1 MFVFLMMFPWLLA
14 EDGGLRLEAPEHV
27 ICAGIHEDTPEPRED
42 VPGQASHKDQV
53 HPDIPAEEPAQQ
65 KNLC

>member
-1 MFVFLMMFPWLLA
+1 MA

-27 ICAGIHEDTPEPRED
+27 ICAGVHEDTPEPRED
-42 VPGQASHKDQV
+42 VPGEASHEDQV